1 MGGEATALDGRR
13 LRLHVRGA
21 VQGVGFRPYVYGLA
35 TRYRLGGF
43 VANDPHG
50 VIIEVE
56 GERAS
61 DFVAALPLEKPPLAR
76 IDEISVHPVGAM
88 ASEEFCIR
96 ASKQG
101 RVSTRIVADAAT
113 CKVAEAESVG
123 NLKRVWTGK
132 GRTLDWR
139 ADVFSGDYFLRR
151 AVEVKNVWVP
161 YGD

>member
-1 MGGEATALDGRR
+1 MTMGGEATALDGRR

-61 DFVAALPLEKPPLAR
+61 DFVAALPLEKP
-76 IDEISVHPVGAM
+76 
-88 ASEEFCIR
+88 
-96 ASKQG
+96 
-101 RVSTRIVADAAT
+101 
-113 CKVAEAESVG
+113 
-123 NLKRVWTGK
+123 
-132 GRTLDWR
+132 
-139 ADVFSGDYFLRR
+139 
-151 AVEVKNVWVP
+151 
-161 YGD
+161 